1 MSVLGSDQC
10 TNIDNPENRILELIS
25 KKGRGREEGN
35 HKIRKA
41 KSSVVFMGFQSRV
54 WWSRQTMVDI
64 SLLGRALD
72 LRCCTVLQKLC
83 WTVGKAAC
91 DRNRA
96 GQALMEAP
104 RQWLCAP
111 PPLIFPAGQT
121 FVQGTEREK

>member
-35 HKIRKA
+35 HKKKIGKA

-64 SLLGRALD
+64 SLLGRAL
-72 LRCCTVLQKLC
+72 T
-83 WTVGKAAC
+83 
-91 DRNRA
+91 
-96 GQALMEAP
+96 
-104 RQWLCAP
+104 
-111 PPLIFPAGQT
+111 
-121 FVQGTEREK
+121 